1 MAKLFGTDGARGV
14 ANKELTCDIAF
25 KLGQAAVRFLGKTI
39 VVGKDTR
46 LSGDM
51 LESALNAG
59 IMSAGGNVLQ
69 LGVIPTPAVALLTRQ
84 LVADGGVVI
93 SASHNPPEYNGIKFF
108 DREGYKLPVDLE
120 RRIEAFVGDGGIPAD
135 ELPGGDAVGTVMPVD
150 DAVEI
155 YIEHAVDSVRSQGI
169 DFSSWRIALDVA
181 HGAAAVASAEALR
194 RLGAEVVVINED
206 YCGTDINVK
215 CGSTYLEPLR
225 QLVCKTRAHV
235 GIAHDGDADRVLFVD
250 AHGNDID
257 GDMVEAACAIDLK
270 KRGLLRGDTVVS
282 TVMCNLGFVHAMRE
296 AGIEVEQTAVGDRH
310 VLERMREGGYV
321 LGGEQSGHT
330 IFLDYNTTGDGLVTA
345 CQFLAAITRGDSTA
359 QTAAAAM
366 MRFPQELINVRVTDK
381 DAVAGNVAIH
391 KAIVAAEE
399 EMGESGRVLVRA
411 SGTEPLIRV
420 MVEAASA
427 EEAKRHAT
435 AIADVVTEELGA

>member
-120 RRIEAFVGDGGIPAD
+120 HSIEAFVGDGGIPAD

-215 CGSTYLEPLR
+215 CGSTYL
-225 QLVCKTRAHV
+225 
-235 GIAHDGDADRVLFVD
+235 
-250 AHGNDID
+250 
-257 GDMVEAACAIDLK
+257 
-270 KRGLLRGDTVVS
+270 
-282 TVMCNLGFVHAMRE
+282 
-296 AGIEVEQTAVGDRH
+296 
-310 VLERMREGGYV
+310 
-321 LGGEQSGHT
+321 
-330 IFLDYNTTGDGLVTA
+330 
-345 CQFLAAITRGDSTA
+345 
-359 QTAAAAM
+359 
-366 MRFPQELINVRVTDK
+366 
-381 DAVAGNVAIH
+381 
-391 KAIVAAEE
+391 
-399 EMGESGRVLVRA
+399 
-411 SGTEPLIRV
+411 
-420 MVEAASA
+420 
-427 EEAKRHAT
+427 
-435 AIADVVTEELGA
+435 

>member
-25 KLGQAAVRFLGKTI
+25 KLGQAAVRFLGSTI

-51 LESALNAG
+51 LEAALNAG
-59 IMSAGGNVLQ
+59 ICSAGGNVLQ
-69 LGVIPTPAVALLTRQ
+69 LGVIPTPAVALLTREMC
-84 LVADGGVVI
+84 ADGGVVI

-108 DREGYKLPVDLE
+108 DRGGFKLPVELE
-120 RRIEAFVGDGGIPAD
+120 RQIEEFVAQGGMPAD
-135 ELPGGDAVGTVMPVD
+135 ELPNGDAVGTVMPIE
-150 DAVEI
+150 DAVET
-155 YIEHAVDSVRSQGI
+155 YINHAVETVRSQDI

-194 RLGAEVVVINED
+194 RLGAEVFVINEEFD
-206 YCGTDINVK
+206 GTDINVK

-225 QLVCKTRAHV
+225 QLVLKTRAHV

-270 KRGLLRGDTVVS
+270 QRGLLRGDTVVS

-296 AGIEVEQTAVGDRH
+296 AGINVEQTAVGDRH
-310 VLERMREGGYV
+310 VLERMREGDYV

-330 IFLDYNTTGDGLVTA
+330 IFLDHNTTGDGLVTA
-345 CQFLAAITRGDSTA
+345 CQFLAAITRGNSTA
-359 QTAAAAM
+359 QIAAAAM

-381 DAVAGNVAIH
+381 DAVAGNIAIH
-391 KAIVAAEE
+391 KAIVAAEQ

-420 MVEAASA
+420 MVEAASF
-427 EEAKRHAT
+427 EEAQRHAN
-435 AIADVVTEELGA
+435 AIADVVIAELGA